1 MPSVRIEDDAFGD
14 LRYDTLA
21 QVAGLADADHAR
33 GKMARLW
40 RQCTAERIY
49 ILTEAEV
56 CAVLGPRGVNAII
69 AARLGDQVSRGIRI
83 RGTKGRIEWLA
94 NLRENGKKGGR
105 PRKASNET
113 RQKPSG
119 SGESNPPS
127 PSPSPSPVSAPAP
140 VQGSEIAPAAPSS
153 EPDKPAQAKR
163 RAEAKPTPP
172 GYAATIATFHAA
184 YEAQTGSKPT
194 WGAKQGAMV
203 KQLLEAHGS
212 DEVQARIGRLFAG
225 AIAAWC
231 HAPYDL
237 GTLVQHF
244 DKLADV
250 TAPPVAAPRTSQQ
263 TLRGLAA
270 VLAVDTSELQ

>member
-1 MPSVRIEDDAFGD
+1 
-14 LRYDTLA
+14 
-21 QVAGLADADHAR
+21 
-33 GKMARLW
+33 
-40 RQCTAERIY
+40 
-49 ILTEAEV
+49 
-56 CAVLGPRGVNAII
+56 
-69 AARLGDQVSRGIRI
+69 
-83 RGTKGRIEWLA
+83 
-94 NLRENGKKGGR
+94 
-105 PRKASNET
+105 
-113 RQKPSG
+113 
-119 SGESNPPS
+119 
-127 PSPSPSPVSAPAP
+127 
-140 VQGSEIAPAAPSS
+140 
-153 EPDKPAQAKR
+153 
-163 RAEAKPTPP
+163 
-172 GYAATIATFHAA
+172 
-184 YEAQTGSKPT
+184 
-194 WGAKQGAMV
+194 MV

>member
-14 LRYDTLA
+14 LRYETLA

-33 GKMARLW
+33 GKMARMW

-56 CAVLGPRGVNAII
+56 CAVLGPRGVSAII

-105 PRKASNET
+105 PRKANKET

-119 SGESNPPS
+119 FGESNPPS
-127 PSPSPSPVSAPAP
+127 PSPSHSPVSAPAP

-153 EPDKPAQAKR
+153 EPDKPAKAKR
-163 RAEAKPTPP
+163 KAEAKPTPP

-203 KQLLEAHGS
+203 KRLLESHGA
-212 DEVQARIGRLFAG
+212 DETQARIARLFAG

-231 HAPYDL
+231 AAPYDI

-250 TAPPVAAPRTSQQ
+250 TAPPVAAPRPSQTS
-263 TLRGLAA
+263 LKGLGASLTINA
-270 VLAVDTSELQ
+270 SDLQ